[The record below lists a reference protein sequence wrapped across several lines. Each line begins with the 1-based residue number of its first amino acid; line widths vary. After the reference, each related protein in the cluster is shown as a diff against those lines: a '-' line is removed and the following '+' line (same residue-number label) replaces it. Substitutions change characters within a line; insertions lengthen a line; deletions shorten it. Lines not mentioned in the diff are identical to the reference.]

1 MARLRVVVVARTGQ
15 ANVAKGGQAQNV
27 IRLEKGPMPLTKP
40 PERHSSGSVS
50 SHGPP
55 SFAGHVNNGNRTVYV
70 PRGADIVKR
79 SPLSFATHVSWP
91 VSSRQHHQMK
101 SADR

>member
-15 ANVAKGGQAQNV
+15 ANVAKGGQAQNA
-27 IRLEKGPMPLTKP
+27 IRLVKGPMPLTKQ

-55 SFAGHVNNGNRTVYV
+55 SFAGHVNNGSSTGQFTA
-70 PRGADIVKR
+70 RGGRI
-79 SPLSFATHVSWP
+79 S
-91 VSSRQHHQMK
+91 
-101 SADR
+101 